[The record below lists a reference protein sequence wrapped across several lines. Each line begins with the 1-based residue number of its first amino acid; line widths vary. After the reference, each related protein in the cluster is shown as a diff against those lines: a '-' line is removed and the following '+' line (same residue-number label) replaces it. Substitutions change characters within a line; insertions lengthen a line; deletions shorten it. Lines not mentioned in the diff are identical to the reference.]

1 MHLTDV
7 FDVFNLKQ
15 EVLNVTSEPQQISDS
30 LATTYHLDNT
40 SDVLATTYQ
49 LKNTSDVLATTY
61 QLNNTSE
68 VSPNK
73 IAPKYS
79 IEVKKE
85 FTSTQV

>member
-30 LATTYHLDNT
+30 LATTYQLNTTSDVIDNT
-40 SDVLATTYQ
+40 SD
-49 LKNTSDVLATTY
+49 
-61 QLNNTSE
+61 